1 MIKFQLYSA
10 SSERPNNVAFRHRR
24 ERKLSQWRPHK
35 KWVWRLNS
43 VLLTLGLLWSIWL
56 LPHVQAQ
63 PATASVGGRGG
74 VHLAQ
79 AATPTSDQKT
89 CGQPTEVF
97 QTLGLATMHVPDT
110 ATLSLLPTP
119 QQHPV
124 TTDGDISYDPHTN
137 ELCAVG
143 WQGLATRYGSFP
155 PTTLT
160 TSAPDTGGLLG
171 STGTSWVQSILNGL
185 FSSFAQTLNRFL
197 SGVLSWAKS
206 FGFMF
211 ITPDALT
218 YNQPVVSKLNAWMVG
233 VVDSVLVL
241 LLVIGG
247 YQALLGQN
255 HLLKELAPRFLL
267 SGIAATGS
275 LFFLTQCIE
284 VQNQLCLGFQAA
296 LATAGVGN
304 LTLPLGVINWGLAPL
319 YEALTYL
326 IDVLMSVL
334 LCLQMLVRIGLL
346 DFLIILSPLG
356 FHVLRVA
363 ADHGLGTSLGSS
375 ICFDVI
381 AAVLSDSLHWS
392 GKRADFQFWTCNLHR
407 DIGPRWYCNLI
418 YRVEVAEYVALQRP
432 PCQCGQCP
440 SRRRASRPIS
450 LGSSCP
456 GSSLEGGGMDASSAW
471 INWLSFVGFGLSLCG
486 MCRCVVGSHWVGDG
500 AGELDV

>member
-137 ELCAVG
+137 KLCTVG

-155 PTTLT
+155 PTTPT
-160 TSAPDTGGLLG
+160 TSAPDTGGLFG

-356 FHVLRVA
+356 FMCFALPQTMAWGRLWAQAFVSTLLLQFFQTVCIGLGSVLISSFGHATYTVISVLVGIATLYIALKLPNMLLSNVLRASV
-363 ADHGLGTSLGSS
+363 GS
-375 ICFDVI
+375 V
-381 AAVLSDSLHWS
+381 
-392 GKRADFQFWTCNLHR
+392 HR
-407 DIGPRWYCNLI
+407 DAGRA
-418 YRVEVAEYVALQRP
+418 VQSVSEVVAL
-432 PCQCGQCP
+432 
-440 SRRRASRPIS
+440 A
-450 LGSSCP
+450 
-456 GSSLEGGGMDASSAW
+456 AA
-471 INWLSFVGFGLSLCG
+471 
-486 MCRCVVGSHWVGDG
+486 
-500 AGELDV
+500 